1 MFKFDF
7 VQDGSDEQHKA
18 ARSVKKEVNEPVL
31 TEISLI
37 ELVRGLRLQMLKT
50 VVFIPFAVRHFT
62 LTHFLLPVANPTIG
76 GPPRD
81 FPLSTGPL

>member
-7 VQDGSDEQHKA
+7 VQDGGDEQPKA
-18 ARSVKKEVNEPVL
+18 AQSVKKEVNEPVL

-50 VVFIPFAVRHFT
+50 VAFIPFAVGHFA
-62 LTHFLLPVANPTIG
+62 LSHFLLPVENPTIR
-76 GPPRD
+76 GPSRD
-81 FPLSTGPL
+81 FSLSTRPL